1 MGGLT
6 PPKTPSGSQMRQKA
20 LKCTVEVDIQSITCP
35 GVVLPSQEDIYVSVR
50 IMGQY
55 QKTRCVPPVFP
66 LLLHEKMVFV
76 KTFAGAVD
84 PGAVA
89 EHLEN
94 DTTSLELIQL
104 VPPEGEILATFEED
118 TREFLYPGPRLT
130 PRSPGPEREILMKR
144 SISFPGI
151 SPKVE
156 FSTTSIIEECD
167 VKHGQPA
174 MSSCG
179 RSSTM
184 PCSVRTSPAK
194 SNRKK
199 KPGIVPSCGYEKP
212 TVASQSR
219 APSPYTHRKM
229 CQLSEEARQR
239 LGHLKLGPY
248 TFKKE
253 TVPQAPFVV
262 PRSPNTSLME
272 TSMCFASQSSSKR
285 GSLRLQSRSY
295 SKDHTDPSLL
305 GSFRSKPSHAST
317 LAASPKDHSTP
328 VSSTFRDQSPVLSRS
343 SLRERFQSSSS
354 PSQSDEIHKR
364 VQRILNIHGP
374 RCKLSFDE
382 EMEKEEGVRQSS
394 HVFTHHDSVI
404 DSRLQQDRL
413 IPGEPSVHLN
423 NGTFW
428 TNRAAA
434 YTGKPHR
441 AVFEDSLNKIYKN
454 LYSHASQTGHSD
466 LSTWTQ

>member
-6 PPKTPSGSQMRQKA
+6 SPKKPSASQMRQKA
-20 LKCTVEVDIQSITCP
+20 LKCTVELDIQAITCP

-55 QKTRCVPPVFP
+55 QKSKCVPPVFP

-76 KTFAGAVD
+76 KTFVGVVD

-89 EHLEN
+89 EHLED

-104 VPPEGEILATFEED
+104 IPPEGEILATFEDD

-156 FSTTSIIEECD
+156 FSTTSIMEECD

-174 MSSCG
+174 MSLCN
-179 RSSTM
+179 RSSTAK
-184 PCSVRTSPAK
+184 PCRVKTSPANAK
-194 SNRKK
+194 KK
-199 KPGIVPSCGYEKP
+199 KPSASCGYEKP

-239 LGHLKLGPY
+239 LNHLKLGPY

-253 TVPQAPFVV
+253 TAPQAPFVV

-272 TSMCFASQSSSKR
+272 STTCLTSQSATKR
-285 GSLRLQSRSY
+285 SPLQLRSRSY
-295 SKDHTDPSLL
+295 TTNLTDPSLL
-305 GSFRSKPSHAST
+305 GSFRSKASQSARRS
-317 LAASPKDHSTP
+317 LNKSPKEHSTP
-328 VSSTFRDQSPVLSRS
+328 VSSTLRDQSPVLSRS
-343 SLRERFQSSSS
+343 SLRERFLSSSS
-354 PSQSDEIHKR
+354 PSPSKEIHKR
-364 VQRILNIHGP
+364 VQRILNSSGP
-374 RCKLSFDE
+374 RCRLLFDE
-382 EMEKEEGVRQSS
+382 ESEEEKVRKSS
-394 HVFTHHDSVI
+394 CVSTNHNVNDSQ
-404 DSRLQQDRL
+404 LPQDRHV
-413 IPGEPSVHLN
+413 PGEPCVHLD

-428 TNRAAA
+428 TNRASM

-441 AVFEDSLNKIYKN
+441 AVFEDSLSKIYKN
-454 LYSHASQTGHSD
+454 LYRNASQPGQSGQ
-466 LSTWTQ
+466 STWTP